1 MGNEFYSLWLDRGLV
16 YSCAYFPTG
25 DEDIDA
31 AQTAK
36 LDHLCRKLRLAPG
49 ERLLDIGCG
58 WGALVRHAA
67 AHYGVDALG
76 ITLSERQAQLANER
90 IRADGLESHCRVE
103 VRDYRD
109 LPADATFDKVVSVG
123 MFEHV
128 GRSQLPR
135 YFREAARLTR
145 PGGLFLNHGIVRSRE
160 GESGSKLP
168 RPLRRILWREGQFIS
183 RYVFPDGELV
193 PLHVAVADAE
203 HAGLETRDV
212 ETLREHYALTLRHWV
227 QRLERAR
234 STVESL
240 VGEQAYRVW
249 RLYMAASAHAFASG
263 RISLAQILLAKP
275 DAEGRAH
282 VPRTRADLYTPVTTP
297 GARLSAAS

>member
-1 MGNEFYSLWLDRGLV
+1 
-16 YSCAYFPTG
+16 
-25 DEDIDA
+25 
-31 AQTAK
+31 
-36 LDHLCRKLRLAPG
+36 
-49 ERLLDIGCG
+49 
-58 WGALVRHAA
+58 
-67 AHYGVDALG
+67 
-76 ITLSERQAQLANER
+76 
-90 IRADGLESHCRVE
+90 
-103 VRDYRD
+103 
-109 LPADATFDKVVSVG
+109 
-123 MFEHV
+123 
-128 GRSQLPR
+128 
-135 YFREAARLTR
+135 
-145 PGGLFLNHGIVRSRE
+145 
-160 GESGSKLP
+160 
-168 RPLRRILWREGQFIS
+168 
-183 RYVFPDGELV
+183 
-193 PLHVAVADAE
+193 LHVAVADAE